1 MAVAPRNPS
10 SLLGIDCGS
19 AFTKVAL
26 IERVEGR
33 YRVIARGSART
44 TLDTHILDG
53 VSRACSEIE
62 WLTGRRLFAQGQLI
76 SGDVSGNRGVEAVA
90 ASLTCQ
96 PPLQLLVT
104 DAATAAAAARGPCQ
118 VTLLARGAISERLAQ
133 AQSSRWDAL
142 AGGADEIA
150 ALAHLLEGDPAG
162 TVRRTG
168 LFDAP
173 RLISGDSAS
182 IERQVQALALE
193 HAARGIP
200 GYAELSAACTE
211 PLVTGADA
219 LARLTGLIAGRFK
232 LRLAI
237 VDCGASTVMASVAT
251 PDDLP
256 ELKRR
261 VCRPPGIPLTDDDL
275 SLAQLATESAIHAL
289 IAGLSVDLLVG
300 TGAIFSSAPRPAQ
313 AGLMLLNGARP
324 RGVVQLACDMAGV
337 LSQLAAL
344 AVYWP
349 DAAAAAME
357 ADGLV
362 GLGTA
367 ICPRGSGQAGRK
379 ALDVSFSIGDE
390 PTVTRAFNIGE
401 LGRVAL
407 APGQQAKLQ
416 LFPAGSLDV
425 GLGQNG
431 AAASTT
437 VDGGAIGLMVDA
449 RLGQTSG
456 SSSRDA
462 WLQALEARPL

>member
-1 MAVAPRNPS
+1 MAVAPRNPA

-26 IERVEGR
+26 VERVEGR
-33 YRVIARGSART
+33 YRVMARGSART

-53 VSRACSEIE
+53 VSRACSEVE

-76 SGDVSGNRGVEAVA
+76 SGEVSGNRGVEAVA

-104 DAATAAAAARGPCQ
+104 DAATAAAAERGPCQ
-118 VTLLARGAISERLAQ
+118 VTLLARRGISERLAQ
-133 AQSSRWDAL
+133 AQARPWDAL
-142 AGGADEIA
+142 AGEADEIA
-150 ALAHLLEGDPAG
+150 ALAQLLEGAAASPPRRAG
-162 TVRRTG
+162 VVG
-168 LFDAP
+168 AP

-182 IERQVQALALE
+182 IDRQVQALALE
-193 HAARGIP
+193 QAANRLP

-211 PLVTGADA
+211 PLVTGAGA
-219 LARLTGLIAGRFK
+219 LAGLAGLIAGRFK

-237 VDCGASTVMASVAT
+237 VDCGARTVMASVAA
-251 PDDLP
+251 PDDVP
-256 ELKRR
+256 ELKHLA
-261 VCRPPGIPLTDDDL
+261 CRPAGIPLADDDL
-275 SLAQLATESAIHAL
+275 TAAQLATESAINAL
-289 IAGLSVDLLVG
+289 IAGLGVDLLVG

-313 AGLMLLNGARP
+313 AGLMLLDGARP
-324 RGVVQLACDMAGV
+324 RGVVQIACDMAGV

-344 AVYWP
+344 AAYWP

-362 GLGTA
+362 SLGTA
-367 ICPRGSGQAGRK
+367 VCPRGSGQAGRK
-379 ALDVSFSIGDE
+379 ALDVSFSIDDE
-390 PTVTRAFNIGE
+390 PAVTRAFNVGA
-401 LGRVAL
+401 LGRVPL
-407 APGQQAKLQ
+407 AQGKQAKLQ

-437 VDGGAIGLMVDA
+437 VDGGAVGLMVDA
-449 RLGQTSG
+449 RLGQPPG
-456 SSSRDA
+456 PASREA
-462 WLQALEARPL
+462 WLQALEASPL